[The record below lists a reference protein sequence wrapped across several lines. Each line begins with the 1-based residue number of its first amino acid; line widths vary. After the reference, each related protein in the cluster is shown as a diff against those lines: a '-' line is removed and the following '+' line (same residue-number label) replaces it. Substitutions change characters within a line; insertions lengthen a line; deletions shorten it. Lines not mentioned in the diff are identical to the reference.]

1 MTFNKKF
8 KYLNWLYLLHFD
20 EINLSWYFNP
30 IESNFVLQNTGGGVD
45 EEYLKKQFESVNKQ
59 FEETKALLGQLGGKT
74 EGRSEDTLKLEIK
87 LAEET
92 KAKEDL
98 QSRLGKETL
107 AKINLEK
114 RIQSLQVYGN

>member
-1 MTFNKKF
+1 MTKSIFVDI
-8 KYLNWLYLLHFD
+8 LY
-20 EINLSWYFNP
+20 

-45 EEYLKKQFESVNKQ
+45 EEYLQKQFESVNKQ

-74 EGRSEDTLKLEIK
+74 EGRSDDTLKLEIK

-114 RIQSLQVYGN
+114 RIQSLQVWKLAVVHDQSLSGSTTDNE